1 MHETIK
7 AAGQGHIL
15 ELPRG
20 CSDRRRRPLSG
31 LSRADLP
38 AAWAGLA
45 NGDLAAVCGIE
56 AASFCHNGRFIAAAR
71 SRGAALAMAKL
82 AVKEA
87 LSIGV

>member
-1 MHETIK
+1 MHEAIK

-20 CSDRRRRPLSG
+20 APT
-31 LSRADLP
+31 
-38 AAWAGLA
+38 AAVVPS
-45 NGDLAAVCGIE
+45 LAAVCGIE